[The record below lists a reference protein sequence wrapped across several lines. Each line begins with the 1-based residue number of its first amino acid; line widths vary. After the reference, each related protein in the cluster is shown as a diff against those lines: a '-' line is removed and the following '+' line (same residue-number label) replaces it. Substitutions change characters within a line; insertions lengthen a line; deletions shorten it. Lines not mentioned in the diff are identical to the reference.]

1 MNIKISFAVTV
12 CDEIEELKVLIP
24 FLEKWKRKRDE
35 IVIQY
40 DSQSVTDE
48 VMAYLD
54 ILPHK
59 TIGFPHGGDFSNFKN
74 NLKRICNGH
83 YIFQIDADE
92 IPNVLLMQNIHD
104 IISQENVDVFYI
116 PRVNTVKGIKQHHI
130 DKWGWKM
137 NDRGWINFPDYQG
150 RIYRRHENIEWI
162 YKIRE
167 QIIGFKTFTTIPGY
181 EELALYHHKK
191 IDRQEKQNKFYKRI
205 FN

>member
-1 MNIKISFAVTV
+1 MNTKISFAVTV
-12 CDEIEELKVLIP
+12 CNEIEELKVLIP

-40 DSQSVTDE
+40 DSQSVTDD

-59 TIGFPHGGDFSNFKN
+59 VIGFPLGGDFSNFKN

-104 IISQENVDVFYI
+104 IISQEHVDVFYV
-116 PRVNTVKGIKQHHI
+116 PRVNTVDGITLEHI
-130 DKWGWKM
+130 QKWGWPITKM
-137 NDRGWINFPDYQG
+137 ESQIGEKIMDTESEEYKLLRKLGYI
-150 RIYRRHENIEWI
+150 IEET
-162 YKIRE
+162 KI
-167 QIIGFKTFTTIPGY
+167 
-181 EELALYHHKK
+181 
-191 IDRQEKQNKFYKRI
+191 
-205 FN
+205 